1 MRTFLESIQYSAFG
15 LWVAGGDTIF
25 AYPTILALHTL
36 GLGIVVG
43 MSAIINCHVLFG
55 MGRGVALGNF
65 AWLFRI
71 LWIGLALNGTTGV
84 ILFIAAAADKAYQ
97 EIFYLK
103 LVFIAL
109 ALVAVIRI
117 RRSIFLAPAAIEGT
131 MPRHA
136 RVLAAL
142 SLVLWMGAIVAGR
155 LMAYTTTF

>member
-1 MRTFLESIQYSAFG
+1 MHEFLESVQYSEFG

-43 MSAIINCHVLFG
+43 MSAVINCRVLG
-55 MGRGVALGNF
+55 MGRGIALGRF
-65 AWLFRI
+65 AYLFRV
-71 LWIGLALNGTTGV
+71 LWWGLALNVATGV
-84 ILFIAAAADKAYQ
+84 VLFIAAAADKAYQ

-103 LVFIAL
+103 LLLIAL
-109 ALVAVIRI
+109 ALVTATKI
-117 RRSIFLAPAAIEGT
+117 RRIILRAPEAVETA
-131 MPRHA
+131 MPRNA
-136 RVLAAL
+136 RALAAV